1 MLSSLVCFAAGG
13 LWLCCWGDVWIAGS
27 VSSPGS
33 LSPLVLLPSHHR
45 GEKHLLYNSKF
56 SWHNIFV
63 NFVINL
69 KNFIRE
75 LKIMSWPT

>member
-1 MLSSLVCFAAGG
+1 MFGEKVVTIHIPSIMLSLSLVCFAAGG

-45 GEKHLLYNSKF
+45 GEKRITPNFRGTTF
-56 SWHNIFV
+56 S
-63 NFVINL
+63 
-69 KNFIRE
+69 
-75 LKIMSWPT
+75 